1 MPQKKH
7 RSREKQ
13 ARQGTATPCLALL
26 ASLLLVSGAS
36 SAETESDLSPK
47 RFELGGFGTLGV
59 AQTDTNEARFSRDQ
73 TQPKGIGKNLDGKL
87 DSLIGVQAYFRATDS
102 LEFVTQAISRYGP
115 HGDFR
120 PEISW
125 AFGKYSI
132 GSDNLVLRAGRMGLE
147 LYMLAD
153 SRHVGYSYLTVRPP
167 VDFFGGLAFHY
178 IDGLD
183 LVGTQPLNEGVLK
196 IKGFAGQANEL
207 APINNGTAI
216 LNLQGNP
223 IYGIYADYQQ
233 DHWQWRVTYAQMNF
247 KHDLPSPVSDL
258 QNVLYGTTVPSAV
271 ALAKSLSLSG
281 TTSRFY
287 SLGAIYDRG
296 PLLVQ
301 AMLSQIDHESRIYQN
316 TQAGYLITGYRI
328 GEFTPFAAYSWSK
341 SKTKQL
347 SSGLPDVAPFP
358 FPGNAF
364 AEINTLLAGA
374 QTRVHTD
381 QHTYTL
387 GSRWDFR
394 RNMALK
400 AQIDF
405 IRGKPESVFLY
416 PITTSAFDGKMNV
429 FSLALDFVF

>member
-1 MPQKKH
+1 MRLKTI
-7 RSREKQ
+7 RSREK
-13 ARQGTATPCLALL
+13 RRSHNHSGLCLALL
-26 ASLLLVSGAS
+26 ATFALFADNSL
-36 SAETESDLSPK
+36 AETETDLAPS

-59 AQTDTNEARFSRDQ
+59 ARTDTNAASFSRDQ
-73 TQPKGIGKNLDGKL
+73 TQAKGIGKNLDGKL
-87 DSLIGVQAYFRATDS
+87 DSLLGIQAYFRATDS

-178 IDGLD
+178 IDGID
-183 LVGTQPLNEGVLK
+183 LVGTLPLNEGVLK
-196 IKGFAGQANEL
+196 LKGFAGQANEL

-216 LNLQGNP
+216 LSLRGNP
-223 IYGIYADYQQ
+223 IYGLYADYQK
-233 DHWQWRVTYAQMNF
+233 DHWQWRATYAQMNF
-247 KHDLPSPVSDL
+247 KHDLPSPVKDF
-258 QNVLYGTTVPSAV
+258 QDYLYGTTVPSAM
-271 ALAKSLSLSG
+271 ALARSLSLTG

-287 SLGAIYDRG
+287 SLGAIYDHG

-341 SKTKQL
+341 SKNKPL
-347 SSGLPDVAPFP
+347 VSGLPEVAPPP
-358 FPGNAF
+358 FPANAF
-364 AEINTLLAGA
+364 ADLNAQLLAA

-400 AQIDF
+400 AQVDF

-416 PITTSAFDGKMNV
+416 PITTGEFDGKMNV